1 MTPTK
6 KSNLKEFD
14 PAKAVKIG
22 GAYREEDESFV
33 PDPTHQYGTVD
44 TSGTAGVADS
54 RIEEVT
60 PIFEVAKAQDRIMA
74 ARALDPDDP
83 DVPESLVVLP
93 QGTTIVQGDP
103 EAARERVRSLAEE
116 AMANP
121 IEVGGPSLAQRQ
133 AAESGEEG
141 SKKAETQRRSQ
152 GAGSATS

>member
-1 MTPTK
+1 MTK
-6 KSNLKEFD
+6 KSTLREYD
-14 PAKAVKIG
+14 PAKTVKIG
-22 GAYREEDESFV
+22 GAYSEDNEDFV

-60 PIFEVAKAQDRIMA
+60 SIFEVAKAQDAVVA

-83 DVPESLVVLP
+83 DVSESMVVLP
-93 QGTTIVQGDP
+93 QGVTIVHGDP
-103 EAARERVRSLAEE
+103 DAAKERVTKAADD

-133 AAESGEEG
+133 AAESADD
-141 SKKAETQRRSQ
+141 KDKPAPKAAAASTAPKAHAAS
-152 GAGSATS
+152 